1 MNTRRA
7 PVRRFLEPQT
17 VSDQTNNRALPYILP
32 SQAGQHVTHNEAL
45 QRLDAI
51 VQLYRR
57 RTLPFA
63 VRRL

>member
-1 MNTRRA
+1 MKPRRA
-7 PVRRFLEPQT
+7 PVRRFLEPPT
-17 VSDQTNNRALPYILP
+17 VSDQANNRALPYMLP
-32 SQAGQHVTHNEAL
+32 SQARKHVTHNEAL

-57 RTLPFA
+57 RTLPSA

>member
-1 MNTRRA
+1 M
-7 PVRRFLEPQT
+7 
-17 VSDQTNNRALPYILP
+17 SDQTNNRALPYILP